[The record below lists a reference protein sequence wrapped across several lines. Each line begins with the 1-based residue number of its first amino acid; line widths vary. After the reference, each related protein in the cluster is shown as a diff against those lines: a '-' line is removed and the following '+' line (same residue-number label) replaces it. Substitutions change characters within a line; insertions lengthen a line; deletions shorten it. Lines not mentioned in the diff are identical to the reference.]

1 MLEADKGKT
10 NLAVKRKQHKK
21 SSQKSC
27 KYGVEHYKHIQNVKQ
42 FQ

>member
-10 NLAVKRKQHKK
+10 NLAAKRKQHKK
-21 SSQKSC
+21 MFSKSC
-27 KYGVEHYKHIQNVKQ
+27 KYGVEHYKHTQNVKQ